1 MVKHGPNRDSSKKR
15 GVLVTGASMG
25 IGYSI
30 ARFLAE
36 RENGGEFSVVGTTRD
51 VSKLPKELVEDTP
64 FRFVA
69 MDVTNRDSVKKGL
82 KDAINIM
89 GGGIDILVNNAGISH
104 LGPFEEM
111 PDEQGRAIFE
121 TNFFG
126 IANTIRAA
134 LPELRKRGSGLVIN
148 VGSLAGVVG
157 IPFQSFYASSKFA
170 LEGLTE
176 SIRMELA
183 PQKINVVLVE
193 PGDIKTDIAS
203 HHLLTEAKMPQYT
216 GAYKN
221 VVDVV
226 RGNVKDA
233 GPPEDVARVVYKV
246 IKAKNLRIRYPAG
259 KGARSSAVALKLVP
273 QRLREYILKG
283 YYNLKNI

>member
-1 MVKHGPNRDSSKKR
+1 MVKSGSDGFNKKR
-15 GVLVTGASMG
+15 VLVTGASMG
-25 IGYSI
+25 IGFAI
-30 ARFLAE
+30 ARFLAK
-36 RENGGEFSVVGTTRD
+36 RGDGGEFSVVGTTRNI
-51 VSKLPKELVEDTP
+51 SKLSKGLAKDCP
-64 FRFVA
+64 FRFVS
-69 MDVTNRDSVKKGL
+69 MDVTDNHSVKKGL
-82 KDAINIM
+82 VDAIDIM
-89 GGGIDILVNNAGISH
+89 GGIDVLVNNAGISH

-111 PDEQGRAIFE
+111 PDDQGRAIFE

-126 IANTIRAA
+126 IVNTIRAV
-134 LPELRKRGSGLVIN
+134 LPEMRKTGGGLIIN

-176 SIRMELA
+176 SIRMELFH
-183 PQKINVVLVE
+183 QNIGVVLVE

-203 HHLLTEAKMPQYT
+203 HHLITEAKTDQYT
-216 GAYKN
+216 KPYKN

-226 RGNVKDA
+226 RGNVKNA

-246 IKAKNLRIRYPAG
+246 IKTRSPRIRYPAG
-259 KGARSSAVALKLVP
+259 KGAVSSYIALKLVP

-283 YYNLKNI
+283 YYNLKKI